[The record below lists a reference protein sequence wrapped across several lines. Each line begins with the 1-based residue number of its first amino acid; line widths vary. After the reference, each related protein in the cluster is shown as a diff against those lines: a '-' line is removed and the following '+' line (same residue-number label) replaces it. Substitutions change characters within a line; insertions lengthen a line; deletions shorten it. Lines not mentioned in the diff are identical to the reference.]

1 MVNVT
6 FILYTLVI
14 INYKIR
20 LFRGLKKKP
29 CLGWLGEV
37 LKHVPLISLI
47 YIVQSSLLVESPCL
61 MMKSTFLMMRST
73 FSWLKHI
80 LGWLNPDFH
89 GFSMVQLAEDSGWL
103 PHAPVQPPSLQFARG
118 RGSHGAVQNGSM
130 PLEFCRF
137 LGWRSKENG

>member
-14 INYKIR
+14 INYKIH

-37 LKHVPLISLI
+37 LKNVPLISLI

-61 MMKSTFLMMRST
+61 MVKS
-73 FSWLKHI
+73 
-80 LGWLNPDFH
+80 
-89 GFSMVQLAEDSGWL
+89 GFSMVQPAEDSGWL

-137 LGWRSKENG
+137 LGWRSTENGSKWVTGWWFGTFFIFPYVGKCWE